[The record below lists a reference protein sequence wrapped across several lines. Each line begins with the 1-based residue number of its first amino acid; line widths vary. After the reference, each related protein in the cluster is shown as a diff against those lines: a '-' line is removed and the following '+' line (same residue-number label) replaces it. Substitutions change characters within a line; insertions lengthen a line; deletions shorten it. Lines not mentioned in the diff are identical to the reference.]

1 MEYKILLFP
10 FGVVIEG
17 RGGQGLNVGLACRD
31 KITLRNPTEGLTF
44 HLNEFQDLES
54 NASELQSKPSIRQGG
69 LQLVGKLQGTRR
81 NPPPPPWIPSLK
93 AEMGGQDTRINLV
106 PPGGSGWGTG
116 PNSTS
121 TSQPGST
128 TTPSTILK
136 DDVKGESKAG
146 SENVTADSSTEQS
159 QLNSLAKPSQKPFFA
174 PRPKVASS
182 RSGADGLQESISG
195 LAMSTGPT
203 VPFYHRQPTATTS
216 IPDTPLPTSPSTADL
231 PVGEDNTQDKTGSS
245 NPSTVH
251 TGWAAVTTE
260 EPDFQERINFSDD
273 EEAETSCSSSANR
286 TQQPPAAE
294 PCWTDSLSSQQTA
307 KTPTACLPQTAWK
320 APPPTIASSAPAV
333 VSVPTNYGASP
344 DHIYHSAN
352 GNVMIPES
360 PMMRDPLSAVQA
372 FGAMSIYGT
381 DAQLQAQREAR
392 TREYQHAVSRALME
406 RRKTSYME
414 ASEPKPVEASP
425 GSLTKTIADSQMFL
439 QSQLS
444 SSSSQPPQQPN
455 IASVIAA
462 VAAVY
467 GNSFQNLLPNM
478 AAGKNAI
485 PFQPKPPS
493 AQPPVVQPPW
503 PAASFPSPQPQFMQ
517 QFPFAVST
525 APKVANQAPCLNTEL
540 ILEKLLEACKT
551 QAPTDVPVGQKTTIS
566 RPGDLTE
573 KQSEEADSMFR
584 VPSHGPSESELIE
597 NQMTEFSQRKSSV
610 HPRENFES
618 LSKHTAES
626 NSPICDTDKVSGVK
640 SQHAVET
647 GNRLTDSPPAS
658 DSTVPPQTQH
668 ITPLMEVDLP
678 NKWTDKDF
686 NAFEASSPS
695 FQQGLNMKSSKSTR
709 GGRSAQTRGP
719 ASLTT
724 SSVDASEKIA
734 AYRNPERKPKQ
745 SRFGEVRSKDVKRG
759 RNYPL
764 KGRHVGQ
771 QSLTSSSTWNN
782 VTDDYDQ
789 CGDENGD
796 AGTSEEPYAS
806 TYQPKRTDSS
816 RQSQFTHNLNT
827 DGASGTF
834 PRTQRGHRGASGRFT
849 RSGHVASYED
859 YYNKGYSNH
868 QESSFADTGGQCDSD
883 VAPRHPQL
891 VSYSRGKHRGHSGFQ
906 ANRKGDS
913 DEGHH
918 GYTKSKSRQFSRS
931 GDPSQRYRDEQSAEG
946 GDQRN
951 DQSSLLARA
960 SPKASNSFR
969 QREDGQNMTTQH
981 DGRSTARRPPKNSKS
996 GNRQVVQSG
1005 DTDDVDLS
1013 CLPTTSTTSEGEA
1026 GVDQNAGG
1034 PSFSSRTAQPV
1045 AEESFKHTSS
1055 TSSRRGFKSCPRTRR
1070 PVGGGRYRNQG
1081 PQQFRSTEEGVR
1093 PRRDKINRHP
1103 DDDHDE
1109 GGNNAGLAGRSGSG
1123 GGGGGGGGGTGAC
1136 STSTTGVGNG
1146 NDQSVRQTNSSG
1158 EVNSEQAVDEPTT
1171 GEVGDSTPECA
1182 PVESDAKDDLE
1193 VNLEINNSSALV
1205 KPSLHLSPTNGSNN
1219 QYHKYLLPR
1228 RHEGAYSVTSDGNDL
1243 EVWETASEGAS
1254 ITWGFSSSILGESQA
1269 STSSFQECTPSLE
1282 TASSGQHDE
1291 NLIVV
1296 RRGNTSNEIPPRQT
1310 AADSSVLVSPPDDE
1324 KCTLEKD
1331 CKDLCVVGSCRR
1343 CCSSGDLPV
1352 NKHFP
1357 QRGLREGDSDGG
1369 GNSFADRRGRTDRY
1383 GKSRFENRSR
1393 GHPSLNGT
1401 SVIVPLMSIN
1411 AEAPPSFCNNPSF
1424 LDSPSDDSP
1433 SASNP
1438 IDGDH
1443 QAVHPPEQDGD
1454 TASAATNTES
1464 SNDGF
1469 TEVRSKS
1476 SKKQRRL
1483 QKKTQSAASNDKKSV
1498 SPVDPERQCG
1508 STKTSGR
1515 ESVKSRGQ
1523 SLGPSKPENKNQK
1536 RQNGEASQKTKQ
1548 SESVSQPP
1556 PKTPPAKKTPKKPPA
1571 KNAWTTPLQTTISA
1585 PTKTEASNAGAVE
1598 TSKTSYAWSK
1608 VVGSKVLSSENSA
1621 SNNSPP
1627 TSKPDNGASVNNLE
1641 DSSAKPK
1648 SKASFSPSQSPSI
1661 STQAPSERP
1670 ATSEA
1675 LKSGTSSVVE
1685 SLRDSV
1691 EYSSSALWYSS
1702 EKVQAYDN
1710 RPPFQPGT
1718 SQNPVTSA
1726 SSSGVAIAN
1735 VCKVRPQKQPQPVS
1749 SPSAVTTC
1757 SRQTASPVQT
1767 SVQSSG
1773 PDAFL
1778 ALNSGARRDEE
1789 TASAHTAPPGIS
1801 FSYSAT
1807 QSRSSPAPEYNQFSQ
1822 RAQQKQSNKSS
1833 PSFYDVEP
1841 ASSETVTPWPSTS
1854 KAYGFQPSALNQH
1867 LQQANLHLD
1876 IYSEQPPISAAK
1888 GCLNMDSDGM
1898 MTAATA
1904 AMFMHP
1910 PHAVSAPYRH
1920 SLPQMPIGQQP
1931 QGSSLMGLNVA
1942 DLPQASGMLLPPSQN
1957 VPGPMLPSQFGPG
1970 YHHHQHPP
1978 QQPTHGFAPIVSNSY
1993 VGVIGSDRPSSTHG
2007 QQNRIHSGQLQQP
2020 PMYGAAPTQP
2030 PICGP
2035 LASTGF
2041 LPPSLYGRNLAGA
2054 GSSPTHPT
2062 PPPHGGINAFDH
2074 NFAMTGGLH
2083 GCSPHSSGLF
2093 SQPTGHPST
2102 HRQHMHGNSPSS
2114 SSTDVVP
2121 GAAVCINPHSGFA
2134 LQVPVPPTG
2143 APLGGGHA
2151 GFPY

>member
-1 MEYKILLFP
+1 MNSRTLKVEKPKSKYTQSTLNLSYK
-10 FGVVIEG
+10 G
-17 RGGQGLNVGLACRD
+17 
-31 KITLRNPTEGLTF
+31 
-44 HLNEFQDLES
+44 

-584 VPSHGPSESELIE
+584 VPSHGPSESELID

-868 QESSFADTGGQCDSD
+868 QESSFADAGGQCDSD

-969 QREDGQNMTTQH
+969 QREDGQSMTTQH

-1034 PSFSSRTAQPV
+1034 PSSSSRTAQSV

-1055 TSSRRGFKSCPRTRR
+1055 NSSRRGFKSCPRTRR

-1228 RHEGAYSVTSDGNDL
+1228 RHEGAYS
-1243 EVWETASEGAS
+1243 
-1254 ITWGFSSSILGESQA
+1254 
-1269 STSSFQECTPSLE
+1269 
-1282 TASSGQHDE
+1282 
-1291 NLIVV
+1291 
-1296 RRGNTSNEIPPRQT
+1296 
-1310 AADSSVLVSPPDDE
+1310 
-1324 KCTLEKD
+1324 
-1331 CKDLCVVGSCRR
+1331 
-1343 CCSSGDLPV
+1343 
-1352 NKHFP
+1352 
-1357 QRGLREGDSDGG
+1357 

-1548 SESVSQPP
+1548 SESVSQPS

-1841 ASSETVTPWPSTS
+1841 TSSETVTPWPSTS

-1867 LQQANLHLD
+1867 LQQANLPLD

-1942 DLPQASGMLLPPSQN
+1942 DLPRQQNARTDSQNEGFMPPYPAAAPNASSQMRGLYSLVQPPQQPQPMHPGPRNYTQWPTSGLENLHSAQQASGMLLPPSQN

-2121 GAAVCINPHSGFA
+2121 GTAVCINPHSGFA